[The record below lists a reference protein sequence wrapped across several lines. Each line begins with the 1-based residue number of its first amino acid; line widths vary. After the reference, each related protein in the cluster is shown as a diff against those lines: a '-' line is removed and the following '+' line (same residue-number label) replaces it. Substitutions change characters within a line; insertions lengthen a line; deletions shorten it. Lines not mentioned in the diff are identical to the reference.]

1 MHNHCNPLEARPEE
15 PCPTLRQRFSIGW
28 IWLVAIVIIII
39 LVLVGSVLHQLY
51 AWTGN
56 NQVVGYFVPN
66 SESVW
71 EHLKLIY
78 WPFLITAL
86 ILWFFIG
93 HYTSNYLYA
102 VGLAMLIACIFIVV
116 VFYTYTGALGVEN
129 VVVDIIIFALAV
141 ILGVWLFY
149 FIITQPSMPTWTTL
163 VGLLI
168 IIVLG
173 IVLLAW
179 SYHYPD
185 VPLFQDNA

>member
-1 MHNHCNPLEARPEE
+1 M
-15 PCPTLRQRFSIGW
+15 
-28 IWLVAIVIIII
+28 AIVIIII

-56 NQVVGYFVPN
+56 NQAVGYFVPN

-93 HYTSNYLYA
+93 HYTSNYVYA
-102 VGLAMLIACIFIVV
+102 VGLAMLIACIFIVA

-179 SYHYPD
+179 SYHHPD
-185 VPLFQDNA
+185 VPLFQDTA